1 MKKII
6 VNSNC
11 IGCGACT
18 SFCDVFKFNDEGLAT
33 ADENKNIID
42 NMDEET
48 KENAMDALENCPVS
62 AIEII
67 DEELATTDENKNIID
82 NIDKKNAMN
91 MVENFNNK
99 NDEKEEK

>member
-33 ADENKNIID
+33 TDENKNIID
-42 NMDEET
+42 NMECILQYLLSSRGSNERV
-48 KENAMDALENCPVS
+48 C
-62 AIEII
+62 I
-67 DEELATTDENKNIID
+67 
-82 NIDKKNAMN
+82 
-91 MVENFNNK
+91 
-99 NDEKEEK
+99 

>member
-33 ADENKNIID
+33 TEENKNIID

-62 AIEII
+62 AIEIV
-67 DEELATTDENKNIID
+67 DEETKENTMDIN
-82 NIDKKNAMN
+82 KK
-91 MVENFNNK
+91 VET
-99 NDEKEEK
+99 E

>member
-33 ADENKNIID
+33 TDENKNIID

-67 DEELATTDENKNIID
+67 DEKLATTDENKNIID
-82 NIDKKNAMN
+82 NTDKKNAMN
-91 MVENFNNK
+91 MAENFNNK
-99 NDEKEEK
+99 NNETEEK

>member
-1 MKKII
+1 
-6 VNSNC
+6 
-11 IGCGACT
+11 
-18 SFCDVFKFNDEGLAT
+18 
-33 ADENKNIID
+33 
-42 NMDEET
+42 MDEET

-91 MVENFNNK
+91 IAENFNNK

>member
-33 ADENKNIID
+33 TEENKNIID

-62 AIEII
+62 AIEIV
-67 DEELATTDENKNIID
+67 DEETKEKESAMDTLENCSISSI
-82 NIDKKNAMN
+82 
-91 MVENFNNK
+91 
-99 NDEKEEK
+99 EKEEK

>member
-33 ADENKNIID
+33 TDENKNIID

-48 KENAMDALENCPVS
+48 KENAIDALENCPVS

-91 MVENFNNK
+91 IAENFNNK

>member
-33 ADENKNIID
+33 
-42 NMDEET
+42 
-48 KENAMDALENCPVS
+48 
-62 AIEII
+62 
-67 DEELATTDENKNIID
+67 TDENKNIID
-82 NIDKKNAMN
+82 NTDKKNAMN
-91 MVENFNNK
+91 MAENFNNK
-99 NDEKEEK
+99 NNETEEK

>member
-33 ADENKNIID
+33 TEENKNIID

-62 AIEII
+62 AIEIV
-67 DEELATTDENKNIID
+67 DEETKEKESAMDKLENCSVSSI
-82 NIDKKNAMN
+82 
-91 MVENFNNK
+91 
-99 NDEKEEK
+99 EKEEK

>member
-18 SFCDVFKFNDEGLAT
+18 SFCNVFKFNDEGLAT
-33 ADENKNIID
+33 TEENKNIID

-62 AIEII
+62 AIEIV
-67 DEELATTDENKNIID
+67 DEETKEKESAMDTLENCSISSI
-82 NIDKKNAMN
+82 
-91 MVENFNNK
+91 
-99 NDEKEEK
+99 EKEEK

>member
-33 ADENKNIID
+33 TDENKNIID

-67 DEELATTDENKNIID
+67 DEKLATTDENKNIID
-82 NIDKKNAMN
+82 NMDKKNAMN
-91 MVENFNNK
+91 MAENFNNK
-99 NDEKEEK
+99 NNETEEK

>member
-33 ADENKNIID
+33 TDENKNIID

-48 KENAMDALENCPVS
+48 KENAMDSL
-62 AIEII
+62 
-67 DEELATTDENKNIID
+67 
-82 NIDKKNAMN
+82 
-91 MVENFNNK
+91 
-99 NDEKEEK
+99 

>member
-33 ADENKNIID
+33 
-42 NMDEET
+42 
-48 KENAMDALENCPVS
+48 
-62 AIEII
+62 
-67 DEELATTDENKNIID
+67 TDENKNIID

-91 MVENFNNK
+91 IAENFNNK